1 MGNKLSSKIKIGYGV
16 GTLSY
21 GIPFQLVSACF
32 VFYATMVLGISGAL
46 TGLLVSISTI
56 WDAVTD
62 PVMGYISDHTNNK
75 IFLGRR
81 LFYVLIGAVGLALC
95 TMLLWQVSPELPYIT
110 KAVLLGSLLILLKTF
125 STIYTTP
132 YMALGAELSSDYSER
147 TAVQSYRTAFF
158 FLGFMFPTILGM
170 AVFFK
175 PTPEFADGQL
185 NPQAYASLA
194 LVIAIITLI
203 CAAVCI
209 ALTLKHQ
216 PPVSA
221 PPTKKKN
228 AIIGV
233 FKETA
238 EALKC
243 NDFRNVSL
251 GLLFVNMAMSIVG
264 AIGMHIFTYTF
275 GLKSGQIA
283 IVFGALFVMALVAQ
297 PVWLY
302 LANKYEK
309 KTALKASLI
318 INIGVTALFFVYV
331 MANEWVSAHFISVVP
346 LAMLTGFSIG
356 GSIALPYSMITDT
369 IDKDAYYSGTRKEG
383 VFYGCATFMFKLSQ
397 SVAAIFAGTMLDIIG
412 FKKGV
417 DLPQLKI
424 QIDQLQTELDQLLGI
439 GQATPQIDQL
449 HEQIA
454 QMTAHISHESSV
466 YLQLGLIL
474 PVGFLICFVLALVF
488 VNKYTLN
495 KDKVAQFQSGINT
508 KSPE

>member
-1 MGNKLSSKIKIGYGV
+1 MTRNKLSSKIKIGYGI

-32 VFYATMVLGISGAL
+32 VFYATMVLGISGTL
-46 TGLLVSISTI
+46 TGLLVSASTI

-62 PVMGYISDHTNNK
+62 PVMGYISDHTHKK

-81 LFYVLIGAVGLALC
+81 LFYVLIGALGLALC
-95 TMLLWQVSPELPYIT
+95 TILLWQVSPKLPYVT
-110 KAVLLGSLLILLKTF
+110 KAVILGALLILLKTF
-125 STIYTTP
+125 STIYATP
-132 YMALGAELSSDYSER
+132 YMALGAELSSDYDER

-185 NPQAYASLA
+185 NPQAYESLA
-194 LVIAIITLI
+194 LVTAAITLVS
-203 CAAVCI
+203 AAVCI
-209 ALTLKHQ
+209 ALTFRHQ
-216 PPVSA
+216 PPYT
-221 PPTKKKN
+221 PPVKRKN
-228 AIIGV
+228 AIIGIS
-233 FKETA
+233 KETA

-243 NDFRNVSL
+243 NEFRNVSL
-251 GLLFVNMAMSIVG
+251 SLLFVNMAMSIVG

-283 IVFGALFVMALVAQ
+283 IVFGALFIMALVAQ
-297 PVWLY
+297 PVWLFI
-302 LANKYEK
+302 ANKYEK
-309 KTALKASLI
+309 KTALKACLI
-318 INIGVTALFFVYV
+318 INIGVTVLFFVYV
-331 MANEWVSAHFISVVP
+331 LANAWVSAHYVAIIPV
-346 LAMLTGFSIG
+346 AMLIGFSMG

-397 SVAAIFAGTMLDIIG
+397 SLAAVFAGTMLDIIG
-412 FKKGV
+412 FNKGV

-424 QIDQLQTELDQLLGI
+424 QIDQLQTELNHLLGI
-439 GQATPQIDQL
+439 GQANPQIDQL

-454 QMTAHISHESSV
+454 QINSHIDQASDV
-466 YLQLGLIL
+466 YLKLGLIL
-474 PVGFLICFVLALVF
+474 PVGFLICFVLALIF

-495 KDKVAQFQSGINT
+495 KEKVALYQSGLNANLP
-508 KSPE
+508 K

>member
-1 MGNKLSSKIKIGYGV
+1 MGNKLSPKIKIGYGI

-46 TGLLVSISTI
+46 TGLLVSVSTI

-95 TMLLWQVSPELPYIT
+95 TLLLWQVSPELPYIT
-110 KAVLLGSLLILLKTF
+110 KAMLLGSLLILLKTF
-125 STIYTTP
+125 STVYTTP
-132 YMALGAELSSDYSER
+132 YMALGAELSSDYDER

-170 AVFFK
+170 AVFFR

-194 LVIAIITLI
+194 IVTAALTLVS
-203 CAAVCI
+203 AAVCI
-209 ALTLKHQ
+209 ALTNRHQ
-216 PPVSA
+216 PPFT
-221 PPTKKKN
+221 PPVKRKN
-228 AIIGV
+228 VIVGI

-275 GLKSGQIA
+275 GLRSGQIA
-283 IVFGALFVMALVAQ
+283 IVFGALFIMALVAQ

-302 LANKYEK
+302 IANKYEK
-309 KTALKASLI
+309 KTALKACLI

-331 MANEWVSAHFISVVP
+331 LANAWVTAHFIAILP
-346 LAMLTGFSIG
+346 LAMLTGFSMG

-397 SVAAIFAGTMLDIIG
+397 SLAAVFAGTMLDVIG
-412 FKKGV
+412 FKKSV

-424 QIDQLQTELDQLLGI
+424 QLDQLQAELDQLLGI
-439 GQATPQIDQL
+439 GQANPQIDQL
-449 HEQIA
+449 HKQIA
-454 QMTAHISHESSV
+454 QMTAHVNHESAV

-488 VNKYTLN
+488 INKYTLN
-495 KDKVAQFQSGINT
+495 KEKVALFQSGINANLP
-508 KSPE
+508 K